1 MALYDPFACE
11 EGFRRE
17 MEPLPTALKARRVF
31 VAGVLATLGTVGF
44 AMAYFSKGVA
54 AKTAARFQ
62 NEITQL
68 EFDEDTVCDEYPYL
82 KLEKGAVLYSNLG
95 NQGPDSGQGEGMVL
109 LAKEIGGEGSEYG
122 HEIKIVMNATSATEG
137 DFDPTRNGRSG
148 EYMQIGLMS
157 GRTAR
162 IDLRFIEAKT
172 GKRLVMPKY
181 AISFFDLDCA
191 KDFKSKESVTIG
203 GDAHH
208 KTSSRTEVEQT
219 DIGGEIKFAASTVGR
234 WDDGPKNPHLLTQQQ
249 KNRAVSLLFH
259 DASELHFTL
268 TAEDGQG
275 ARFFN
280 MANRASVYCAVTVS
294 EGAAPPL
301 PDLPVHPPAEQP
313 VRSKH
318 GETFVEFVAE
328 EGDAVKTGD
337 PLFKVQDR
345 EGNMRTVNA
354 PADGI
359 VLAVQDK
366 LKKGDSLDAR
376 TSNHVIAVVGRDN
389 LAPLPVDRSAGD
401 EPQVTNLPSGTKF
414 KKYLKEQYDGVQEG
428 DGIFVVESPS
438 GKENVVKSTAK
449 GIVKARQ
456 ESLKKGDD
464 LELVEDGNLMTI
476 GKLAPLPIEDKESP
490 MVVSDALPEGTK
502 FVRYTVKNG
511 DVIKTGTAVAVVKGP
526 DGKERGLKSDRPG
539 VVTATQDHL
548 KPGMDLDEV
557 MSSKTLVV
565 LGQLPPLEVPDHAA
579 GSMGPSEGEWQFDSW
594 LAEVGD
600 TVKDGDDIC
609 KLKGAGGFTEKI
621 VTASKTGT
629 VIERQDKLSKGDAI
643 SAMGDANFAVIGKIA
658 GPDVGTFEKGVEAP
672 EDAVFNK
679 WLLNDGEGVRFL
691 QPVAEVSIPTRRL
704 VEADGTVRRL
714 AAQTMQLPSP
724 GSGSINYMAPL
735 EPGKTIGSQT
745 SGGPI
750 CKVYVGPPWYLFLL
764 FCLMVLCCL
773 LCCLFQVMKKPMPYT
788 PMEPEPPAPEPEPV
802 PEEKPDGL
810 RLDFEENG
818 TIHTVYAKYRPLGIK
833 HGNLAPIIAH
843 EFTVNSYAKMDLKV
857 QKDWKL
863 VKIDEE
869 DVGDNTDFPHVEEKL
884 NEHMKDFPLW
894 PLHLQF
900 KKHHEDPD
908 SEEIELKFLHRP
920 LGLEFTNNA
929 PIEIKK
935 VHDASPAHH
944 AGVQVGWLLTGVGDW
959 DVHAQTNF
967 RDVMKYFKEGV
978 KPLEEQHKHV

>member
-476 GKLAPLPIEDKESP
+476 GKLEPLPVGDGASP
-490 MVVSDALPEGTK
+490 LVISDDLDGGLE
-502 FVRYTVKNG
+502 FVRYAAKEGEV
-511 DVIKTGTAVAVVKGP
+511 VETGSMIAIVRSP
-526 DGKERGLKSDRPG
+526 DGSERSLKSDRPG
-539 VVTATQDHL
+539 VVTGVHEHL
-548 KPGMDLDEV
+548 TEGMVLNEV
-557 MSSKTLVV
+557 MKDKALAII
-565 LGQLPPLEVPDHAA
+565 GPLPPLEVHDGQQGAKEPDPDAW
-579 GSMGPSEGEWQFDSW
+579 EFDGW

-600 TVKDGDDIC
+600 LVEEGDPICRLTGTGGLSTRTVK
-609 KLKGAGGFTEKI
+609 APR
-621 VTASKTGT
+621 TGT
-629 VIERQDKLSKGDAI
+629 VEARQEHLRRGDPLDAI
-643 SAMGDANFAVIGKIA
+643 ADSDLAVIGKIA
-658 GPDVGTFEKGVEAP
+658 APDMGMFEEGVTAP
-672 EDAVFNK
+672 GHAIFER
-679 WLLNDGEGVRFL
+679 WLVQDGEQLRFM
-691 QPVAEVSIPTRRL
+691 QPIAEVSIPARRL

-714 AAQTMQLPSP
+714 AASTMQLPAP
-724 GSGSINYMAPL
+724 GSGSVSWIAPL
-735 EPGKTIGSQT
+735 TPGETVGSQQM
-745 SGGPI
+745 GGTI
-750 CKVYVGPPWYLFLL
+750 AKVYLGPPWWLFLL
-764 FCLMVLCCL
+764 FSLVVLCCL
-773 LCCLFQVMKKPMPYT
+773 LCALFQVMKKPMPYT

-802 PEEKPDGL
+802 PEGV
-810 RLDFEENG
+810 RLDFDENG
-818 TIHTVYAKYRPLGIK
+818 TIHTVYATYRPLGIK
-833 HGNLAPIIAH
+833 HNELAPIVAH
-843 EFTVNSYAKMDLKV
+843 DFTLNSYAKMDLKV
-857 QKDWKL
+857 QEGWKL
-863 VKIDEE
+863 SRVADEE
-869 DVGDNTDFPHVEEKL
+869 LGDSTDFAHISHKLAEEL
-884 NEHMKDFPLW
+884 KDYPVW
-894 PLHLQF
+894 PLPLMF
-900 KKHHEDPD
+900 KKQGEDA
-908 SEEIELKFLHRP
+908 SAEEVTVKFVERP
-920 LGLEFTNNA
+920 LGLEFSNHA

-935 VHDASPAHH
+935 VYEDSPAHA
-944 AGVQVGWLLTGVGDW
+944 AGIDVGWLLTGIGEY
-959 DVHAQTNF
+959 DVHSNSNF
-967 RDVMKYFKEGV
+967 RDVMKRFKEGV
-978 KPLEEQHKHV
+978 EAVDDSGKKYT